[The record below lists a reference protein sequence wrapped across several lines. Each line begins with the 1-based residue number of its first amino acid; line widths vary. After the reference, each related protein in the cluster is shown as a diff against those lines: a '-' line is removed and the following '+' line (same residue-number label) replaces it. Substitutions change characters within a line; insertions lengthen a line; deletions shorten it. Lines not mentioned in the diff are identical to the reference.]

1 MIIDCSGHHHH
12 HHDRACHHDHYQDH
26 LPLCCCHIIMILKNA
41 SFSKS
46 FGLTTDQD
54 YYTNV
59 LSGVFPG
66 RILAL
71 SSHLDHF
78 DTFTSDE
85 TLQENG
91 VWLHFSSIFKRD
103 CAKTLLEWNSLSW
116 TSPPHDRGWWYWWQ
130 WWARSAEVL
139 GFQIPAVR
147 SCIDYFTCGPLV
159 LPAITKIHTN
169 TKHIGGKYGK
179 FSANHSVGLS
189 IKYWKPPSIITL
201 QRQRYVKLCKNK
213 DVKRMQY

>member
-1 MIIDCSGHHHH
+1 MIIDWSGHHHH

-71 SSHLDHF
+71 SCHLNYF
-78 DTFTSDE
+78 DTFTLDE
-85 TLQENG
+85 ALMENG

-103 CAKTLLEWNSLSW
+103 CAKTLLDWNSLSW
-116 TSPPHDRGWWYWWQ
+116 TSPHMIEDGDIDDNDEQ
-130 WWARSAEVL
+130 KCRSFRISNPCCSIMHWLFHVW
-139 GFQIPAVR
+139 P
-147 SCIDYFTCGPLV
+147 
-159 LPAITKIHTN
+159 
-169 TKHIGGKYGK
+169 
-179 FSANHSVGLS
+179 VGLAS
-189 IKYWKPPSIITL
+189 NHKNPHKYETHR
-201 QRQRYVKLCKNK
+201 RQIRKVFS
-213 DVKRMQY
+213 